1 MASVR
6 ALIRV
11 RIAIKRYL
19 PKSFLGRSIMIIITP
34 LILVQVVST
43 WVFYD
48 RHWDTITRRLADSVA
63 GEIGLVVNA
72 RGRFEQKNAN
82 WLMESAADMG
92 LFFNFK
98 KAEILPNAPPVTGG
112 GILDTRLANAMRE
125 RVRRPFHIDTWS
137 HDRLVQ
143 IKVQVP
149 DGVMEIFVPRERL
162 FSSTTYIFVMW
173 MVGTSL
179 LLFAIATM
187 FMRNQVRPIR
197 RLAAAV
203 DNFGK
208 GRDVPDFRPEGA
220 TEIRRAAAAFE
231 RMRDRINNALTQR
244 TEMLAGVSHDLRTPL
259 TRMKLQLAMLAE
271 SKGVED
277 LKEDL
282 REMEVMVE
290 EFLAFARGEGTEE
303 PTECDLGEIVTS
315 VARATSTEDLR
326 VEAEIDGDLNILIRP
341 NAIRRC
347 ITNLVVNAITH
358 ANTVTIGVVRRGALV
373 EIAVDDDGPGI
384 PEDEYEAVFKPFYR
398 LDASRNPGT
407 GGTGLGLSIA
417 RDLARGGGGDVTL
430 DRSSLGGLRA
440 IIRLPV

>member
-1 MASVR
+1 MH
-6 ALIRV
+6 V
-11 RIAIKRYL
+11 RIAVKRYL
-19 PKSFLGRSIMIIITP
+19 PKSFLGRSIMIIIMP
-34 LILVQVVST
+34 LILLQVVST

-48 RHWDTITRRLADSVA
+48 RHWNTITRRLADSVA
-63 GEIGLVVNA
+63 GEIGLVIDAMGKFKQQENV
-72 RGRFEQKNAN
+72 N
-82 WLMESAADMG
+82 WLTGSAADLG
-92 LFFNFK
+92 LFFTFK
-98 KAEILPNAPPVTGG
+98 EGEILPNAPQVTGG

-143 IKVQVP
+143 MKVQVP
-149 DGVMEIFVPRERL
+149 DGVMEILVPRERL

-197 RLAAAV
+197 RLADAV

-208 GRDVPDFRPEGA
+208 GRDVPNFRPEGA

-231 RMRDRINNALTQR
+231 RMRGRINNALTQR

-259 TRMKLQLAMLAE
+259 TRMKLQLEMLGDAR
-271 SKGVED
+271 GVED

-303 PTECDLGEIVTS
+303 AVESNLDEIVST
-315 VARATSTEDLR
+315 VARSAAADGRDVVAKT
-326 VEAEIDGDLNILIRP
+326 DGDMKILIRP

-347 ITNLVVNAITH
+347 ITNLVVNAVTH
-358 ANTVTIGVVRRGALV
+358 ATAVEIGASRRGTLV
-373 EIAVDDDGPGI
+373 EITVDDDGPGI
-384 PEDEYEAVFKPFYR
+384 PEEEREAVFKPFYR
-398 LDASRNPGT
+398 LDPSRNPGT

-417 RDLARGGGGDVTL
+417 RDLARGSGGEVTL
-430 DRSSLGGLRA
+430 EDSPLGGLRA
-440 IIRLPV
+440 TIKLPV

>member
-1 MASVR
+1 MRGPVH
-6 ALIRV
+6 V
-11 RIAIKRYL
+11 RIAVKRYL
-19 PKSFLGRSIMIIITP
+19 PKSFLGRSIMIIIMP
-34 LILVQVVST
+34 LILLQVVST

-48 RHWDTITRRLADSVA
+48 RHWNTITRRLADSVA
-63 GEIGLVVNA
+63 GEIGLVIDA
-72 RGRFEQKNAN
+72 MGKFEQQENVN
-82 WLMESAADMG
+82 WLTGSAADLG
-92 LFFNFK
+92 LFFTFK
-98 KAEILPNAPPVTGG
+98 EGEILPNAPPVTGG

-143 IKVQVP
+143 MKVQVP

-197 RLAAAV
+197 RLADAV

-231 RMRDRINNALTQR
+231 RMRGRINNALTQR

-259 TRMKLQLAMLAE
+259 TRMKLQLEMLGDAR
-271 SKGVED
+271 GVED

-303 PTECDLGEIVTS
+303 AVESNLDEIVST
-315 VARATSTEDLR
+315 VARSAAVDGRDVVAKT
-326 VEAEIDGDLNILIRP
+326 DGDMKILIRP

-347 ITNLVVNAITH
+347 ITNLVVNAVTH
-358 ANTVTIGVVRRGALV
+358 ATAVEIGASRRGTLV
-373 EIAVDDDGPGI
+373 EITVDDDGPGI
-384 PEDEYEAVFKPFYR
+384 PEEEREAVFKPFYR
-398 LDASRNPGT
+398 LDSSRNPGT

-417 RDLARGGGGDVTL
+417 RDLARGSGGEVTL
-430 DRSSLGGLRA
+430 EDSPLGGLRA
-440 IIRLPV
+440 TIKLPV

>member
-1 MASVR
+1 MH
-6 ALIRV
+6 V
-11 RIAIKRYL
+11 RIAVKRYL
-19 PKSFLGRSIMIIITP
+19 PKSFLGRSIMIIIMP
-34 LILVQVVST
+34 LILLQVVST

-48 RHWDTITRRLADSVA
+48 RHWNTITRRLADSVA
-63 GEIGLVVNA
+63 GEIGLVIDA
-72 RGRFEQKNAN
+72 MGKIEQQENVN
-82 WLMESAADMG
+82 WLTGSAADLG
-92 LFFNFK
+92 LFFTFK
-98 KAEILPNAPPVTGG
+98 EGEILPNAPQVTGG

-197 RLAAAV
+197 RLADAV

-231 RMRDRINNALTQR
+231 RMRGRINNALTQR

-259 TRMKLQLAMLAE
+259 TRMKLQLEMLGDAR
-271 SKGVED
+271 GVED

-303 PTECDLGEIVTS
+303 AVESNLDEIVAT
-315 VARATSTEDLR
+315 VARSASADGRDVVAKT
-326 VEAEIDGDLNILIRP
+326 DGDMKILIRP

-347 ITNLVVNAITH
+347 ITNLVVNAVTH
-358 ANTVTIGVVRRGALV
+358 ATAVEIGASRRGTLV
-373 EIAVDDDGPGI
+373 EITVDDDGPGI
-384 PEDEYEAVFKPFYR
+384 PEEEREAVFKPFYR
-398 LDASRNPGT
+398 LDPSRNPGT

-417 RDLARGGGGDVTL
+417 RDLARGSGGEVTL
-430 DRSSLGGLRA
+430 EDSPLGGLRA
-440 IIRLPV
+440 TIKLPV

>member
-1 MASVR
+1 MH
-6 ALIRV
+6 V
-11 RIAIKRYL
+11 RIAVKRYL
-19 PKSFLGRSIMIIITP
+19 PKSFLGRSIMIIIMP
-34 LILVQVVST
+34 LILLQVVST

-48 RHWDTITRRLADSVA
+48 RHWNTITRRLADSVA
-63 GEIGLVVNA
+63 GEIGLVIDA
-72 RGRFEQKNAN
+72 MGKFEQQENVN
-82 WLMESAADMG
+82 WLTGSAADLG
-92 LFFNFK
+92 LFFTFK
-98 KAEILPNAPPVTGG
+98 EGEIIPNAPPVTGG

-143 IKVQVP
+143 MKVQVP
-149 DGVMEIFVPRERL
+149 DGVMEILVPRERL

-197 RLAAAV
+197 RLADAV

-231 RMRDRINNALTQR
+231 RMRGRINNALTQR

-259 TRMKLQLAMLAE
+259 TRMKLQLEILGDAR
-271 SKGVED
+271 GVED

-303 PTECDLGEIVTS
+303 AVESNLDEIVST
-315 VARATSTEDLR
+315 VARSASADGRDVVAKT
-326 VEAEIDGDLNILIRP
+326 DGDMKILIRP

-347 ITNLVVNAITH
+347 ITNLVVNAVTH
-358 ANTVTIGVVRRGALV
+358 ATAVEIGASRRGTLV
-373 EIAVDDDGPGI
+373 EITVDDDGPGI
-384 PEDEYEAVFKPFYR
+384 PEEEREAVFKPFYR
-398 LDASRNPGT
+398 RDPSRNPGT

-417 RDLARGGGGDVTL
+417 RDLARGSGGEVTL
-430 DRSSLGGLRA
+430 EDSPLGGLRA
-440 IIRLPV
+440 TIKLPV

>member
-1 MASVR
+1 MH
-6 ALIRV
+6 V
-11 RIAIKRYL
+11 RIAVKRYL
-19 PKSFLGRSIMIIITP
+19 PKSFLGRSIMIIIMP
-34 LILVQVVST
+34 LILLQVVST

-48 RHWDTITRRLADSVA
+48 RHWNTITRRLADSVA
-63 GEIGLVVNA
+63 GEIGLVIDAMGKFKQQENV
-72 RGRFEQKNAN
+72 N
-82 WLMESAADMG
+82 WLTGSAADLG
-92 LFFNFK
+92 LFFTFK
-98 KAEILPNAPPVTGG
+98 EGEILPNAPQVTGG

-143 IKVQVP
+143 MKVQVP

-197 RLAAAV
+197 RLADAV

-208 GRDVPDFRPEGA
+208 GRDVPNFRPEGA

-231 RMRDRINNALTQR
+231 RMRGRINNALTQR

-259 TRMKLQLAMLAE
+259 TRMKLQLEILGDAR
-271 SKGVED
+271 GVED

-303 PTECDLGEIVTS
+303 AVESNLDEIVAT
-315 VARATSTEDLR
+315 VARSAAKNGRDVVAKT
-326 VEAEIDGDLNILIRP
+326 DGDMKILIRP

-347 ITNLVVNAITH
+347 ITNLVVNAVTH
-358 ANTVTIGVVRRGALV
+358 ATAVEIGASRRGTLV
-373 EIAVDDDGPGI
+373 EITVDDDGPGI
-384 PEDEYEAVFKPFYR
+384 PEEEREAVFKPFYR
-398 LDASRNPGT
+398 LDPSRNPGT

-417 RDLARGGGGDVTL
+417 RDLARGSGGEVTL
-430 DRSSLGGLRA
+430 EDSPLGGLRA
-440 IIRLPV
+440 TIKLPV

>member
-1 MASVR
+1 MH
-6 ALIRV
+6 V
-11 RIAIKRYL
+11 RIAVKRYL
-19 PKSFLGRSIMIIITP
+19 PKSFLGRSIMIIIMP
-34 LILVQVVST
+34 LILLQVVST

-48 RHWDTITRRLADSVA
+48 RHWNTITRRLADSVA
-63 GEIGLVVNA
+63 GEIGLIIDAMGKFKQQENV
-72 RGRFEQKNAN
+72 N
-82 WLMESAADMG
+82 WLTGSAADLG
-92 LFFNFK
+92 LFFTFK
-98 KAEILPNAPPVTGG
+98 EGEILPNAPQVTGG

-125 RVRRPFHIDTWS
+125 RVRRPFHIDTWR

-143 IKVQVP
+143 MKVQVP

-197 RLAAAV
+197 RLADAV

-231 RMRDRINNALTQR
+231 RMRGRINNALTQR

-259 TRMKLQLAMLAE
+259 TRMKLQLEILGDAR
-271 SKGVED
+271 GVED

-303 PTECDLGEIVTS
+303 AVESNLDEIVAT
-315 VARATSTEDLR
+315 VARSASANGRDVVAKT
-326 VEAEIDGDLNILIRP
+326 DGDMKILIRP

-347 ITNLVVNAITH
+347 ITNLVVNAVTH
-358 ANTVTIGVVRRGALV
+358 ATAVEIGASRRGTLV
-373 EIAVDDDGPGI
+373 EITVDDDGPGI
-384 PEDEYEAVFKPFYR
+384 PEEEREAVFKPFYR
-398 LDASRNPGT
+398 LDPSRNPGT

-417 RDLARGGGGDVTL
+417 RDLARGSGGEVTL
-430 DRSSLGGLRA
+430 EDSPLGGLRA
-440 IIRLPV
+440 TIKLPV

>member
-1 MASVR
+1 MR
-6 ALIRV
+6 TPIRF
-11 RIAIKRYL
+11 RIAVKRYL

-48 RHWDTITRRLADSVA
+48 RHWSTITRRLSDSVA
-63 GEIGLVVNA
+63 GEIGLVINA
-72 RGRFEQKNAN
+72 RSYFADEKSSV
-82 WLMESAADMG
+82 WIMKSAGDMG
-92 LFFNFK
+92 LTMNFK
-98 KAEILPNAPPVTGG
+98 LGKILPNAPPLASG
-112 GILDTRLANAMRE
+112 GILDTRLANSMRE
-125 RVRRPFHIDTWS
+125 RVRRPVHIDTWS
-137 HDRLVQ
+137 HERLVQ
-143 IKVQVP
+143 MKVQLP
-149 DGVMEIFVPRERL
+149 NGVMEIFVPRERL
-162 FSSTTYIFVMW
+162 FSSTTYIFLMW

-179 LLFAIATM
+179 LLFAVATI

-220 TEIRRAAAAFE
+220 TEIRLAAAAFA
-231 RMRDRINNALTQR
+231 RMRGRINNALTQR

-259 TRMKLQLAMLAE
+259 TRMKLQLAMLSE
-271 SKGVED
+271 SRGVAD
-277 LKEDL
+277 LKDDL

-303 PTECDLGEIVTS
+303 PVESDLAKIVTA
-315 VARATSTEDLR
+315 VARGASMNDRTVNATTM
-326 VEAEIDGDLNILIRP
+326 GDLAILIRP

-347 ITNLVVNAITH
+347 ITNLVVNALTH
-358 ANTVTIGVVRRGALV
+358 AETVEVTAIRRGTLV
-373 EIAVDDDGPGI
+373 EIVVDDNGPGI
-384 PEDEYEAVFKPFYR
+384 PEDQHEAVFKPFYR

-417 RDLARGGGGDVTL
+417 RDLARGSGGDVSL
-430 DRSSLGGLRA
+430 AESNLGGLRA
-440 IIRLPV
+440 TITLPI

>member
-1 MASVR
+1 VH
-6 ALIRV
+6 V
-11 RIAIKRYL
+11 RIAVKRYL
-19 PKSFLGRSIMIIITP
+19 PKSFLGRSIMIIIMP
-34 LILVQVVST
+34 LILLQVVST

-48 RHWDTITRRLADSVA
+48 RHWNTITRRLADSVA
-63 GEIGLVVNA
+63 GEIGLVIDA
-72 RGRFEQKNAN
+72 MGKFEQQENVN
-82 WLMESAADMG
+82 WLTGSAADLG
-92 LFFNFK
+92 LFFTFK
-98 KAEILPNAPPVTGG
+98 EGEIIPNAPPVTGG

-143 IKVQVP
+143 MKVQVP

-197 RLAAAV
+197 RLADAV

-231 RMRDRINNALTQR
+231 RMRGRINNALTQR

-259 TRMKLQLAMLAE
+259 TRMKLQLEILGDAR
-271 SKGVED
+271 GVED

-303 PTECDLGEIVTS
+303 AVESNLDEIVST
-315 VARATSTEDLR
+315 VARSAAADGRDVVAKT
-326 VEAEIDGDLNILIRP
+326 DGDMKILIRP

-347 ITNLVVNAITH
+347 ITNLVVNAVTH
-358 ANTVTIGVVRRGALV
+358 ATAVEIGASRRGTLV
-373 EIAVDDDGPGI
+373 EITVDDDGPGI
-384 PEDEYEAVFKPFYR
+384 PEEEREAVFKPFYR
-398 LDASRNPGT
+398 LDSSRNPGT

-417 RDLARGGGGDVTL
+417 RDLARGSGGEVTL
-430 DRSSLGGLRA
+430 EDSPLGGLRA
-440 IIRLPV
+440 TIKLPV

>member
-1 MASVR
+1 M
-6 ALIRV
+6 
-11 RIAIKRYL
+11 KRYL

-48 RHWDTITRRLADSVA
+48 RHWNTITRRLADSVA

-72 RGRFEQKNAN
+72 RGRFEQENTQ
-82 WLMESAADMG
+82 WLMNSAADLG
-92 LFFNFK
+92 LFFTFK
-98 KAEILPNAPPVTGG
+98 KGEILPNAPPVTGG

-143 IKVQVP
+143 MKVQVP

-231 RMRDRINNALTQR
+231 RMRGRINNALTQR

-259 TRMKLQLAMLAE
+259 TRMKLQLAMLGD
-271 SKGVED
+271 SKGVDE

-282 REMEVMVE
+282 REMEIMVE

-303 PTECDLGEIVTS
+303 PSENNLGEIVTS
-315 VARATSTEDLR
+315 VARAASTDDHH
-326 VEAEIDGDLNILIRP
+326 VEAETDGDLDILVRP

-358 ANTVTIGVVRRGALV
+358 AKTVKVAAARRGALV
-373 EIAVDDDGPGI
+373 EITVDDDGPGI
-384 PEDEYEAVFKPFYR
+384 PQEEYEAVFKPFYR

-417 RDLARGGGGDVTL
+417 RDLARGSGGDVTL
-430 DRSSLGGLRA
+430 DRSPMGGLRA
-440 IIRLPV
+440 TIRLPV